1 MPDNNQI
8 RGPQFVQFFQPVI
21 DALRELG
28 GSGQPSE
35 VKEVIADQNQ
45 IPENEQAEQIPSGA
59 SRFSKNVDWARFY
72 LAKAGY
78 IDASNL
84 WRLGV

>member
-21 DALRELG
+21 DALMELG

-35 VKEVIADQNQ
+35 VKEVIADKLS
-45 IPENEQAEQIPSGA
+45 IPTMNKLNRYQ
-59 SRFSKNVDWARFY
+59 VARHDLVRTLIGQGF
-72 LAKAGY
+72 
-78 IDASNL
+78 I
-84 WRLGV
+84 